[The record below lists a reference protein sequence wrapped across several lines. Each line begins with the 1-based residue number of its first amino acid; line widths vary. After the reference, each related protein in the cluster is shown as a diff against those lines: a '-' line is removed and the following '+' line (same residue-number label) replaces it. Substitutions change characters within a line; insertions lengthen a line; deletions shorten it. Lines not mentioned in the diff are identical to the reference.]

1 MMKIVIIIIKK
12 KNDSQ
17 VAQRKKPIVNKETF
31 PIKNPGKTS
40 GLSELEASISKSG
53 GEGQG

>member
-1 MMKIVIIIIKK
+1 MMKIVIIIIK

-31 PIKNPGKTS
+31 PIKNHGKTS
-40 GLSELEASISKSG
+40 RLSELEASISKSG